1 MLGAAILAGVVLVVL
16 RSGEERA
23 FVRLLREVQ
32 PGWLLI
38 AILLQA
44 ATYFVQGEIWQI
56 VLRPAKTSVRV
67 TATCKLSVARLFVDQ
82 ALPSAGLSGTVLA
95 VQALR
100 RYDVPL
106 PVVMAGVVIDTASC
120 YATYAIGLVAAL
132 IIAVVAHH
140 ATPLLVFAAFLFLAF
155 ALAIAIGFLQ
165 LSGHPT
171 GPFAHR
177 LARFKPLGAG
187 LHLLEQADPHLSHS
201 RRLLVRAC
209 ACQAAI
215 VLLDVGTMWVLIA
228 ALGAV
233 ASPAGVFASFMMST
247 LLRFVGIVPGG
258 LGVFE
263 AASVLTLRLIGVEL
277 SVALSATLLFRGLS
291 FWLPLVPGFWFS
303 RQYAKTPKA
312 A

>member
-1 MLGAAILAGVVLVVL
+1 MLGSAILAGVVLVV
-16 RSGEERA
+16 RHFADERA

-32 PGWLLI
+32 PDWLAS
-38 AILLQA
+38 AILLQV
-44 ATYFVQGEIWQI
+44 ATYFVQGEIWQT
-56 VLRPAKTSVRV
+56 VLRPAKTQVQVS
-67 TATCKLSVARLFVDQ
+67 ATCKLSVARLFVDQ

-100 RYDVPL
+100 QYGVPL

-120 YATYAIGLVAAL
+120 YVTYAIGLVVAL
-132 IIAVVAHH
+132 IIAVCAHH
-140 ATPLLVFAAFLFLAF
+140 ATSLLVFAAFLFLAF
-155 ALAIAIGFLQ
+155 ALAVAIGFLE

-187 LHLLEQADPHLSHS
+187 LHLLEQADPRLSHS
-201 RRLLVRAC
+201 LRLLAGAC

-215 VLLDVGTMWVLIA
+215 VLLDVATMWALIA

-247 LLRFVGIVPGG
+247 LCASWASCP
-258 LGVFE
+258 
-263 AASVLTLRLIGVEL
+263 AAWGS
-277 SVALSATLLFRGLS
+277 
-291 FWLPLVPGFWFS
+291 S
-303 RQYAKTPKA
+303 RRPRC
-312 A
+312 